1 MGGVICI
8 SYIIT
13 FFGWIPF
20 VWEKK
25 TAQGNSLKFHDACNY
40 NINFFCCSNGKHFFH
55 VSNFRAGTQET
66 GQRSSGG
73 SPIGRSA

>member
-1 MGGVICI
+1 MINIIIGGVNCI
-8 SYIIT
+8 SYMIT

-20 VWEKK
+20 AFNFTIPVIII
-25 TAQGNSLKFHDACNY
+25 LKY
-40 NINFFCCSNGKHFFH
+40 FCYSNGKHFFH